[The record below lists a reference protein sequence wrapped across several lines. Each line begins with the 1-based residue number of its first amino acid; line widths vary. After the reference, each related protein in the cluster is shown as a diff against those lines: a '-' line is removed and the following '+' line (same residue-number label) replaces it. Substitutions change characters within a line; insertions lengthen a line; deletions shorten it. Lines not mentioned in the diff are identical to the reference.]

1 MLPLT
6 PQGRSASFA
15 VKIPDFYAVIKRGGC
30 QEAAARMPRATP
42 NSALVTVEGEE
53 FLLRVNVPNLR
64 GDEGVEETIL
74 NGKQCPYRND
84 L

>member
-1 MLPLT
+1 M
-6 PQGRSASFA
+6 
-15 VKIPDFYAVIKRGGC
+15 IERGGC

-64 GDEGVEETIL
+64 GDEG
-74 NGKQCPYRND
+74 D
-84 L
+84 D